1 MSNLGF
7 IIGFIFTVGW
17 SYGFLKKQEF
27 KTNTNLRIIIHW
39 IMALIFFLYHDVAG
53 IHLFYTFP
61 LGIVLSF
68 LGIPIANKVKPNTI
82 IGIFLSKASTNNF
95 VFSTSKL
102 TVSLSSFTS
111 A

>member
-1 MSNLGF
+1 MSNVGF
-7 IIGFIFTVGW
+7 IIGFIFTAGW
-17 SYGFLKKQEF
+17 GYGFLKKQEF

-82 IGIFLSKASTNNF
+82 MIISVIIWSFILMTLSNIFGTFA
-95 VFSTSKL
+95 
-102 TVSLSSFTS
+102 
-111 A
+111 